1 LTKKMKKEEEG
12 IKRNRTEKK
21 MSKGKEEK
29 K

>member
-12 IKRNRTEKK
+12 IKRNRIEKK
-21 MSKGKEEK
+21 MSKEKEEK